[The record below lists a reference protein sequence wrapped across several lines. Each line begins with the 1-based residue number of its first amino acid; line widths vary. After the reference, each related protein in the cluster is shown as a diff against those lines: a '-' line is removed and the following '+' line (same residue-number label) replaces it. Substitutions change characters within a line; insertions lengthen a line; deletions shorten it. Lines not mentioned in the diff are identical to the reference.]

1 MNYDNDYLGV
11 NNSQH
16 PANEIEV
23 DAEIVEGWKN
33 LTEAYESGHE
43 HVFKEKQI
51 IILNDAYE
59 ILYCLESVESGLA
72 NRMRL
77 LINKLK

>member
-1 MNYDNDYLGV
+1 MDYDDDDLGV

-23 DAEIVEGWKN
+23 DAEIVEFWQN
-33 LTEAYESGHE
+33 LSEAYESGHE
-43 HVFKEKQI
+43 HFFYALQQDVLQQA
-51 IILNDAYE
+51 ND
-59 ILYCLESVESGLA
+59 ILYALESVESGLA